1 MREII
6 KNFRPQAA
14 WESARNVFAILGVGS
29 TLAYIGAMHIFIAI
43 FSTILVSGTWYGMYR
58 MYE

>member
-6 KNFRPQAA
+6 KNFRTRAA
-14 WESARNVFAILGVGS
+14 WEAARSTFAVLGVGS
-29 TLAYIGAMHIFIAI
+29 TLAYMGAMHLVMAV
-43 FSTILVSGTWYGMYR
+43 FSVILVSGTWYGMYR